1 MNVYSIDSYLFILDY
16 SSRTRVFLSLI
27 RKLPSDLLQIRL
39 QSIPFIAGGLGKCIL
54 PLLFQIVQILQILVD
69 VVVVFLLVQLYQVVL
84 RTQMLDIL
92 LLDLQLLLNGL
103 NLKLQQFLVLLNLR
117 QLFWGVIII
126 PLLPRNNRFLPWIKF
141 AFKNI
146 VKFILRNLTIVVF
159 VKVF

>member
-1 MNVYSIDSYLFILDY
+1 MNVYSINSYLFILDY

-27 RKLPSDLLQIRL
+27 RKLRSDLLQIRL
-39 QSIPFIAGGLGKCIL
+39 QSIAFIAGGLCKCIL

-141 AFKNI
+141 AFQDI

>member
-39 QSIPFIAGGLGKCIL
+39 QSIPFIAGGLCKCIL

-126 PLLPRNNRFLPWIKF
+126 PLLTRNNRFLPWIKF